1 MSNSN
6 KSLLNFNKELGNMM
20 KNNRPPPYT
29 PPATKI
35 STNKNNR
42 IGETIKKTYNNA
54 TNKAKETIKKYPMQA
69 AIAVVVIFSVIA
81 IYYAYVLMKDYNT
94 TVSGEPWIVEGNKS
108 AERQWTVPGKLIKPS
123 VDRPHGIEFTYA
135 FWMYINN
142 WGVKDKEWK
151 HVFHKGNSTGV
162 PLQSPGVWLY
172 PNVNKMAINMNTYES
187 VKETC
192 EIGNIPIHKWLH
204 VTISVMDKNVDVYIN
219 GRLKKRCK
227 LKGVPKINIGNLY
240 INNWGGFD
248 GYMSRF
254 KYFNEAIPYW
264 KIEKMV
270 NDGPAKTECIDTGEV
285 PPYLSNRWWMNTG
298 FPESKNF

>member
-172 PNVNKMAINMNTYES
+172 PNVNKMAINIDILFFIML
-187 VKETC
+187 
-192 EIGNIPIHKWLH
+192 PAPF
-204 VTISVMDKNVDVYIN
+204 YI
-219 GRLKKRCK
+219 
-227 LKGVPKINIGNLY
+227 
-240 INNWGGFD
+240 
-248 GYMSRF
+248 
-254 KYFNEAIPYW
+254 YFLI
-264 KIEKMV
+264 
-270 NDGPAKTECIDTGEV
+270 
-285 PPYLSNRWWMNTG
+285 
-298 FPESKNF
+298 